1 MNQQY
6 PLREQRKQRSREA
19 LVRSAARLFAR
30 RGFAATTLEE
40 VADDA
45 GLHVQTLYRHFPN
58 KAELAAAVDQQNLES
73 FREAFRTRDADTL
86 HFWRAWVEQAA
97 RRLTADGGNAYR
109 KGLLNFY
116 NLPSLSSTYL
126 QTWNEY
132 EEILAEGLREDFG
145 APDGPRANLPMLVA
159 CMLWAGTRR
168 AAYDWA
174 NASGKRDL
182 VAECVAVV
190 DTVIA
195 EFGHYLK
202 AS

>member
-19 LVRSAARLFAR
+19 LVRSAAKLFAR
-30 RGFAATTLEE
+30 RGFAATTLED
-40 VADDA
+40 VAEDA

-58 KAELAAAVDQQNLES
+58 KAELAAAVDQQYLES
-73 FREAFRTRDADTL
+73 FREAFLARDTDTL
-86 HFWRAWVEQAA
+86 HFWRNWVEHVA
-97 RRLTADGGNAYR
+97 RRLTRDGGVAYR

-126 QTWNEY
+126 QTWNQY
-132 EEILAEGLREDFG
+132 ELILADGLREDFRELQG
-145 APDGPRANLPMLVA
+145 DRANLPMLVA
-159 CMLWAGTRR
+159 CMLWGGVRR
-168 AAYDWA
+168 ATYDWA
-174 NASGKRDL
+174 NSEGKRDL
-182 VAECVAVV
+182 VAECVEVV

-202 AS
+202 P